1 MGRDAAEAASLP
13 YLRPYACPNAYF
25 SLLISVKDRK
35 TKRRNAHCRKGEYK
49 LKHRTDLERTK
60 DGVRLRSRALQ
71 RRYNLMGFLFA
82 SPWIIGFLCFTI
94 IPISLAL
101 YYSFTNYNLFNK
113 CDWIGLKNYADMFK
127 DKYITG

>member
-1 MGRDAAEAASLP
+1 
-13 YLRPYACPNAYF
+13 
-25 SLLISVKDRK
+25 
-35 TKRRNAHCRKGEYK
+35 
-49 LKHRTDLERTK
+49 
-60 DGVRLRSRALQ
+60 
-71 RRYNLMGFLFA
+71 MGFLFA

-113 CDWIGLKNYADMFK
+113 CVWIGLKNYADMFK